1 MILTSAVNCSF
12 ESVLVQNPYFILFFI
27 VEFIVETLENNS
39 MYYEICIVLTLQ
51 GHLIQIYPTSDNFL
65 IGLGT

>member
-1 MILTSAVNCSF
+1 MILTSVVNCSF

-51 GHLIQIYPTSDNFL
+51 GHLIKIYPTSDNFL

>member
-1 MILTSAVNCSF
+1 MILTSAVNYSF